1 VSTSRLEID
10 LGAIER
16 NLARVLRLVGPGP
29 DRTLGGAGVCAVLKQ
44 DAYGM
49 GAARIAK
56 RLAVA
61 GAKMFAVYNLD
72 EARSLFESVTD
83 APILV
88 LMPVAGVDRNDPL
101 YRAAAGGRLH
111 LVIHDMDQLIAV
123 SELAGRV
130 GVSMPVHVQLD
141 TGLSR
146 GGERP
151 DEAARIV
158 ERVLSSGRVRLA
170 GLMTH
175 FSSPGDDPALT
186 AGQWGMFREFVDRV
200 SPMLKAAAASGHNP
214 ALIGHRG
221 TLISGGIAELEVH
234 AANSCGAFRSRAYHG
249 TMVRM
254 GESLYGMVGGAV
266 WNKAG
271 HGMADME
278 FSAEAAMMEPAV
290 RWTSTIAHIE
300 EIPAGWPVGYG
311 STWRA
316 PKRADGK
323 MTKIAMIP
331 VGYADGYPRSL
342 GGSPTGGPGMVGF
355 TGKRWDRKTIH
366 GVQAATTENA
376 SGETLFAPVVGRV
389 SMDQITVDVTD
400 LPPSFVQPG
409 RAGLELAGAE
419 VELVGVN
426 ASAPNHLPAL
436 ANAGGTIAHE
446 LLCRMGPRL
455 DRVYKYTGVSPGAAG
470 REQSAGRAEP
480 APAAV

>member
-1 VSTSRLEID
+1 MSTSRIEID

-16 NLARVLRLVGPGP
+16 NLARVLRIVGPGP
-29 DRTLGGAGVCAVLKQ
+29 DRTIGGAGVCAVLKQ

-72 EARSLFESVTD
+72 EARGLFESVHD
-83 APILV
+83 SPILV

-111 LVIHDMDQLIAV
+111 LVIHDLDQLIAV

-130 GVSMPVHVQLD
+130 GVSVPVHVQLD

-146 GGERP
+146 GGERA
-151 DEAARIV
+151 DEAAKII
-158 ERVLSSGRVRLA
+158 ERVLTSGRVRLA

-175 FSSPGDDPALT
+175 FSSPGDDPGHT
-186 AGQWGMFREFVDRV
+186 DEQWAMFRAFVDRV

-214 ALIGHRG
+214 TVIGPRG
-221 TLISGGIAELEVH
+221 TITTGGMAEFEIH
-234 AANSCGAFRSRAYHG
+234 AANSCGAFRSRKYHG
-249 TMVRM
+249 SMVRI
-254 GESLYGMVGGAV
+254 GEALYGLVGGAV
-266 WNKAG
+266 WGKAG
-271 HGMADME
+271 PGLSDME
-278 FSAEAAMMEPAV
+278 FGADAAAMEPAV
-290 RWTSTIAHIE
+290 RWTSTISHIQ

-323 MTKIAMIP
+323 LTKVAMIP

-342 GGSPTGGPGMVGF
+342 GGSAKGGPGHVGF
-355 TGKRWDRKTIH
+355 TGRAWDRKTIH
-366 GVQAATTENA
+366 GTHTAAA
-376 SGETLFAPVVGRV
+376 KDMPGRTLFAPVVGRV

-400 LPPSFVQPG
+400 LPPSYVQPG

-419 VELVGVN
+419 VELVGDDPE
-426 ASAPNHLPAL
+426 APNHLPAL
-436 ANAGGTIAHE
+436 ASAGGTIAHE

-455 DRVYKYTGVSPGAAG
+455 DRVYKYTGTSPGAAG
-470 REQSAGRAEP
+470 REAVSGKPEVV
-480 APAAV
+480 AATA

>member
-1 VSTSRLEID
+1 MSTSRLEID

-16 NLARVLRLVGPGP
+16 NLARVQRVVGPGP
-29 DRTLGGAGVCAVLKQ
+29 DRTIGGAGVCAVLKQ

-72 EARSLFESVTD
+72 EARALFESVHD
-83 APILV
+83 SPILV

-111 LVIHDMDQLIAV
+111 LVIHDLDQLVAV

-130 GVSMPVHVQLD
+130 GVSVPVHVQLD

-146 GGERP
+146 GGERAE
-151 DEAARIV
+151 DAVKIV
-158 ERVLSSGRVRLA
+158 ERVLTSGRVRLA

-175 FSSPGDDPALT
+175 FSAPGDDPAHT
-186 AGQWGMFREFVDRV
+186 AEQWSMFRGFVDRV

-214 ALIGHRG
+214 AIIGPRG
-221 TLISGGIAELEVH
+221 TVVAGGMAELEVH
-234 AANSCGAFRSRAYHG
+234 ASNSCGAFRSRAYHG
-249 TMVRM
+249 TMVRI
-254 GESLYGMVGGAV
+254 GEALFGMVGGAV
-266 WNKAG
+266 WGKAG
-271 HGMADME
+271 PGIAEME
-278 FSAEAAMMEPAV
+278 FGAEAAEMEPAV
-290 RWTSTIAHIE
+290 RWTSTVSHIQ

-316 PKRADGK
+316 PKRPDGK
-323 MTKIAMIP
+323 PTRIALIP

-342 GGSPTGGPGMVGF
+342 GGGAKGGPGQVGF
-355 TGKRWDRKTIH
+355 NGRRWDRKTIH
-366 GVQAATTENA
+366 GTHV
-376 SGETLFAPVVGRV
+376 SGVEARLGTLFAPVVGRV

-419 VELVGVN
+419 VEIVGVDPG
-426 ASAPNHLPAL
+426 APNHLPAL
-436 ANAGGTIAHE
+436 ASAGGTIAHE

-455 DRVYKYTGVSPGAAG
+455 ERVYKYTGVSPGAAG
-470 REQSAGRAEP
+470 REGGASKPEVI
-480 APAAV
+480 AAV

>member
-16 NLARVLRLVGPGP
+16 NFARVLRIAGPGA

-61 GAKMFAVYNLD
+61 GARMFAVYNLD
-72 EARSLFESVTD
+72 EARSLFESVSD

-101 YRAAAGGRLH
+101 YRAAANGRLH
-111 LVIHDMDQLIAV
+111 LVVHDLEQLVAV

-130 GVSMPVHVQLD
+130 GVSMPVHVQVD

-151 DEAARIV
+151 DEAAKIV
-158 ERVLSSGRVRLA
+158 ERILTSARVRLA

-175 FSSPGDDPALT
+175 FSSPGDDPDHT
-186 AGQWGMFREFVDRV
+186 AEQWKLFQTFVDRV
-200 SPMLKAAAASGHNP
+200 SPVLKTAAASGHNP
-214 ALIGHRG
+214 GIITPRSTAA
-221 TLISGGIAELEVH
+221 TGGMAELDIH
-234 AANSCGAFRSRAYHG
+234 AANSCGAFRSRRYHG
-249 TMVRM
+249 TMVRI
-254 GESLYGMVGGAV
+254 GEGLFGMVGGAV
-266 WNKAG
+266 WGKAG
-271 HGMADME
+271 AGIAQME
-278 FSAEAAMMEPAV
+278 FGAEAEAMEPAV
-290 RWTSTIAHIE
+290 RWTSTISHIQ

-323 MTKIAMIP
+323 QTKIAMIP

-342 GGSPTGGPGMVGF
+342 GGSAKGGPGFVGF
-355 TGKRWDRKTIH
+355 TGRKWDRRTIH
-366 GVQAATTENA
+366 IAAA
-376 SGETLFAPVVGRV
+376 APVDRAAGPTLFAPIVGRV

-400 LPPSFVQPG
+400 LPPGHILPG
-409 RAGLELAGAE
+409 RAGLELAGSE
-419 VELVGVN
+419 VEIVGVDP
-426 ASAPNHLPAL
+426 AAPNHLPAL
-436 ANAGGTIAHE
+436 ASAGGTIAHE

-455 DRVYKYTGVSPGAAG
+455 ERVYKYTGAAHTASTRDPGAPK
-470 REQSAGRAEP
+470 AEI
-480 APAAV
+480 AAAV

>member
-1 VSTSRLEID
+1 MSTSRLEID

-16 NLARVLRLVGPGP
+16 NLDRVMRLIGPGP
-29 DRTLGGAGVCAVLKQ
+29 DRTIGGAGVCAVLKQ

-56 RLAVA
+56 RLAIA

-72 EARSLFESVTD
+72 EARGLFESVHD
-83 APILV
+83 VPILV

-101 YRAAAGGRLH
+101 YRAAAAGRLH
-111 LVIHDMDQLIAV
+111 LVIHDMDQLAAV

-146 GGERP
+146 GGERA
-151 DEAARIV
+151 DEASRIV
-158 ERVLSSGRVRLA
+158 ERVTTSARVRMA

-186 AGQWGMFREFVDRV
+186 AEQWTMFKGFVDRV
-200 SPMLKAAAASGHNP
+200 SPMLKAAATRGHNP
-214 ALIGHRG
+214 TLIGPRG
-221 TLISGGIAELEVH
+221 TVVAGGMAELEIH
-234 AANSCGAFRSRAYHG
+234 AANSCGAFRSRGYHG
-249 TMVRM
+249 TMVRI
-254 GESLYGMVGGAV
+254 GEALYGMVGGAV
-266 WNKAG
+266 WG
-271 HGMADME
+271 HGAAGLKDME
-278 FSAEAAMMEPAV
+278 FASAAAAMEPAV
-290 RWTSTIAHIE
+290 RWTSTISHIE
-300 EIPAGWPVGYG
+300 DIPAGWPVGYG

-323 MTKIAMIP
+323 PTRIAMIP

-342 GGSPTGGPGMVGF
+342 GGSAAGGPGMVGF
-355 TGKRWDRKTIH
+355 TGRRWDRRSIH
-366 GVQAATTENA
+366 ATHLGPHDEGSTK
-376 SGETLFAPVVGRV
+376 TLFAPVVGRV

-400 LPPSFVQPG
+400 LPPDFVMPG

-419 VELVGVN
+419 VEIVGVDPG
-426 ASAPNHLPAL
+426 APNHLPAL
-436 ANAGGTIAHE
+436 ASAGGTIAHE

-455 DRVYKYTGVSPGAAG
+455 ERVYRFTGAAHNV
-470 REQSAGRAEP
+470 SARDQGTAKHEI
-480 APAAV
+480 AAAV